1 LNCGKGYQI
10 NFWNDLWCSPNMYI
24 LDCRGPYQDRIHFS
38 FKVVDGWN
46 GFAWNIYF
54 VFCRLSDIYH
64 MNNLVLSDM
73 SDLPN

>member
-1 LNCGKGYQI
+1 
-10 NFWNDLWCSPNMYI
+10 MYI